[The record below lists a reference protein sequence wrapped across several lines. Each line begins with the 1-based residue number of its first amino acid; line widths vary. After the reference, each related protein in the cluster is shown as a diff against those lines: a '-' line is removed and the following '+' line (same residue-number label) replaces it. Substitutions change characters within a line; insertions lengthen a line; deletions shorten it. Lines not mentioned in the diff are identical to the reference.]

1 LGARLF
7 TALCGAKRLDED
19 RRFPGQG
26 RDGALM
32 TLERTAAGKKAML
45 PRRVSWRILGGGIG
59 WLLLV
64 FFLANRF
71 VNGSGFVIPFLA
83 ACGLALLFY
92 LLRSRNR
99 LFYGMLE
106 FLVGAVL
113 LGNAIYSGAGRGPF
127 SSDFSAD
134 FARFDTRL
142 ILLQSYGGLFIMIRG
157 LDNISEGSAKCRQL
171 IIALSRKV
179 WP

>member
-1 LGARLF
+1 
-7 TALCGAKRLDED
+7 
-19 RRFPGQG
+19 
-26 RDGALM
+26 M
-32 TLERTAAGKKAML
+32 S
-45 PRRVSWRILGGGIG
+45 PRRVSWRILGGVIV

-64 FFLANRF
+64 FVLAERF
-71 VNGSGFVIPFLA
+71 VYGSGIAIPFLA
-83 ACGLALLFY
+83 GCGLALLFY

-99 LFYGMLE
+99 LWYGMLE

-134 FARFDTRL
+134 FARFDARL
-142 ILLQSYGGLFIMIRG
+142 IVLQSYGGLFIMIRG
-157 LDNISEGSAKCRQL
+157 LDNISDGCTRCRQL